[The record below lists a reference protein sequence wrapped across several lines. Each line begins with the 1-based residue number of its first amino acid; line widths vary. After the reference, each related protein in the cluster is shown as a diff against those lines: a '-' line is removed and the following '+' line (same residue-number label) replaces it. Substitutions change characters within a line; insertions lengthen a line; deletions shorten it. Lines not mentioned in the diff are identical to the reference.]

1 MICNHLL
8 GVRFPLGAP
17 ILNDCSGN
25 ATQFIQAEQLM
36 VYKKIFISLFLCS
49 FFCLPNAFAQ
59 TSYGD
64 IQLLINEGQY
74 KVALKLT
81 DEQLSRNS
89 SDIKLQFM
97 KGLILTRMDRYT
109 DAEKVFIS
117 LTRNNPDLPEPYN
130 NLAVVYAAQGKYSE
144 AAEALKSAINTH
156 PSYATAHENLGD
168 IYAKLASRAY
178 NQALELDTSN
188 NAAREKLSLVNELVT
203 SSPQASKK
211 QKIVVAAVEKQA
223 APAAKKPV
231 KPVPKPATSEP
242 EIITIPAKPAAKEV
256 IDEPVKKVDAE
267 EEKRNN
273 RKAVESAV
281 RNWANAWSA
290 QDVDGYLS
298 SYGRQFVPP
307 KNLSRSAWEK
317 ERHIRLKKPRFI
329 KVKLTNIKINLHG
342 KDYAEVRF
350 TQSYQS
356 DTYGDKVKKEILMRK
371 VDGNWLITQERTR

>member
-1 MICNHLL
+1 
-8 GVRFPLGAP
+8 
-17 ILNDCSGN
+17 
-25 ATQFIQAEQLM
+25 M
-36 VYKKIFISLFLCS
+36 VYNKILTALFLCLS
-49 FFCLPNAFAQ
+49 FCFSNSFAQ

-74 KVALKLT
+74 EAALKST
-81 DEQLSRNS
+81 EKELSRNS

-97 KGLILTRMDRYT
+97 KGLILTRMDKYKE
-109 DAEKVFIS
+109 AEQVFID
-117 LTRNNPDLPEPYN
+117 LTVNNPELPEPYN

-188 NAAREKLSLVNELVT
+188 NAAREKLSLVKELVS
-203 SSPQASKK
+203 SSPQQAKK
-211 QKIVVAAVEKQA
+211 EKTII
-223 APAAKKPV
+223 AAKTEQV
-231 KPVPKPATSEP
+231 KPVSKPEPKPKSKPVAEEP
-242 EIITIPAKPAAKEV
+242 EIIKIPPKAEAKQVVEKEV
-256 IDEPVKKVDAE
+256 AKKVDPE
-267 EEKRNN
+267 QEKATN

-281 RNWANAWSA
+281 KNWATVWSA
-290 QDVDGYLS
+290 QDVEGYLS

-307 KNLSRSAWEK
+307 KGLSRSEWER
-317 ERHIRLKKPRFI
+317 ERNVRLKKPRFI
-329 KVKLTNIKINLHG
+329 NVKLSNIKINLHG

-371 VDGNWLITQERTR
+371 VDGKWLITQERTR